1 MNSTINSSE
10 IQVLQTPLFVR
21 QKKKLR
27 KNQLVELD
35 KAVKEI
41 VTNPNIGEQKRGD
54 LSDIWVHKFKA
65 GTNLYLLAYQSD
77 KESRILIAL
86 GTHENFYR
94 DLKRYKKW
102 RM

>member
-1 MNSTINSSE
+1 MSSANNRSE
-10 IQVLQTPLFVR
+10 IQVLQTSLFAR

-27 KNQLVELD
+27 KNQIIELD

-41 VTNPNIGEQKRGD
+41 ITNPNIGEQKKGD
-54 LSDIWVHKFKA
+54 LIDIWVYKFRVGKH
-65 GTNLYLLAYQSD
+65 LYLLAYKWD

-94 DLKRYKKW
+94 DLKRYKK
-102 RM
+102 RI

>member
-1 MNSTINSSE
+1 MSSANNRSE
-10 IQVLQTPLFVR
+10 IQVLQTSLFAR

-27 KNQLVELD
+27 KNQIIELD

-41 VTNPNIGEQKRGD
+41 ITNPNIGEQKKGD
-54 LSDIWVHKFKA
+54 LIDIWVYKFRVGKH
-65 GTNLYLLAYQSD
+65 LYLLAYKWD
-77 KESRILIAL
+77 KESGILIAL
-86 GTHENFYR
+86 GTLENFYR

>member
-1 MNSTINSSE
+1 MISANNPSE
-10 IQVLQTPLFVR
+10 IQVLQTSLFAR

-27 KNQLVELD
+27 KNQIIELD

-41 VTNPNIGEQKRGD
+41 ITNPNIGEQKKGD
-54 LSDIWVHKFKA
+54 LIDIWVYKFRVGKH
-65 GTNLYLLAYQSD
+65 LYLLAYKWD

-94 DLKRYKKW
+94 DLKR
-102 RM
+102 

>member
-1 MNSTINSSE
+1 MSSANNRSN
-10 IQVLQTPLFVR
+10 IQVLQTPLFAR

-27 KNQLVELD
+27 KNQIIELD

-41 VTNPNIGEQKRGD
+41 IMNPNIGEQKKGD
-54 LSDIWVHKFKA
+54 LIDIWVYKFRVSKH
-65 GTNLYLLAYQSD
+65 LYLLAYKWD

-94 DLKRYKKW
+94 DLKR
-102 RM
+102 

>member
-1 MNSTINSSE
+1 MSSANNSSE
-10 IQVLQTPLFVR
+10 IKVLQTPLFAR

-27 KNQLVELD
+27 KNQIIELD

-54 LSDIWVHKFKA
+54 LSDIWVYKFRVGK
-65 GTNLYLLAYQSD
+65 NLYLLAYKWD
-77 KESRILIAL
+77 KVSRVLIAL

-94 DLKRYKKW
+94 DLKRYKK
-102 RM
+102 RRV

>member
-35 KAVKEI
+35 KAVREI
-41 VTNPNIGEQKRGD
+41 VKNPNIGEQKKGD
-54 LSDIWVHKFKA
+54 LKDIWVYKFRVDK
-65 GTNLYLLAYQSD
+65 NLYLLAYQSD

-86 GTHENFYR
+86 GSHENFYR

>member
-1 MNSTINSSE
+1 MSSANNRSE
-10 IQVLQTPLFVR
+10 IYVLQTPLFVR
-21 QKKKLR
+21 QKKKIR
-27 KNQLVELD
+27 KNQIIELD

-54 LSDIWVHKFKA
+54 LSDIWVSKFRA
-65 GTNLYLLAYQSD
+65 GNNQYLLAYKWD

-94 DLKRYKKW
+94 DLKRYKK
-102 RM
+102 RI